1 MSEPNIMKWTL
12 RKMLWIT
19 LAFSCA
25 IMFIA
30 DPYGWLPEPDM
41 SPCKKEDTRARCTGR
56 ITFFWQTP

>member
-1 MSEPNIMKWTL
+1 MSDGQMKWTL

-25 IMFIA
+25 IFFIT
-30 DPYGWLPEPDM
+30 DPYNWTPEPDTA
-41 SPCKKEDTRARCTGR
+41 PCKKEDTRTKCTGR

>member
-25 IMFIA
+25 IFFIT
-30 DPYGWLPEPDM
+30 DPYNWIPEPDT
-41 SPCKKEDTRARCTGR
+41 SPCKKGDIRTKCTGR
-56 ITFFWQTP
+56 IIFFWQKP